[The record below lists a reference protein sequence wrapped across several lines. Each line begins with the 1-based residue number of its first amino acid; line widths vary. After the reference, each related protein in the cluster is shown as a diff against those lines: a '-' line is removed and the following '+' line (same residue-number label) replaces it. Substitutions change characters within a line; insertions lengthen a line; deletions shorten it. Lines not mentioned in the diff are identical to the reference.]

1 MRPRQ
6 SQIIPNSEDEQSDL
20 IQFADPDQ
28 NFRSNGPASRQNFR
42 SNGASPLGARAGKKR
57 RADLINSYPVLSF
70 YLPVV

>member
-6 SQIIPNSEDEQSDL
+6 SQIIPNSEDEQSDMT
-20 IQFADPDQ
+20 QSADPDQ
-28 NFRSNGPASRQNFR
+28 NFRPNGPASRQNFR

-57 RADLINSYPVLSF
+57 RTDLINSYHVLSF